1 MTEARELFD
10 RPSVFARAEPDDEYD
25 FPRPD
30 PLDPWTM
37 EQEERIQRDEE
48 LEDEDDE

>member
-1 MTEARELFD
+1 MPDARELFD
-10 RPSVFARAEPDDEYD
+10 RPSVFARAEPDDEYE
-25 FPRPD
+25 FPKPD

-37 EQEERIQRDEE
+37 EQEERNQRDEE